1 MALLDHYRP
10 ENQWKKIPKFS
21 NYEINLRSQ
30 VRIIGSHSLLK
41 PAVAVNNTKLY
52 NMFDDAARLHLISE
66 DILLVAAFVGFP
78 DSEVFTDA
86 EKN

>member
-1 MALLDHYRP
+1 MSDLDYYRP

-30 VRIIGSHSLLK
+30 VRIIGSRSLLK

-66 DILLVAAFVGFP
+66 DILLVATFVGFP
-78 DSEVFTDA
+78 NFREVNDA